1 MKRRLSVAIALTMMP
16 MMPMMLVPVPGS
28 AAEISRNSIADPV
41 PPFFRGVRGD
51 LAAGNAPGELLL
63 LAAECECDCPETPEP
78 DGLGLFDPLS
88 PYLISP
94 RSTLILDDRPT
105 ISWNEVP
112 GATSYTVR
120 IVTEEGEI
128 WSQENVTGTEIVYP
142 GDPPL
147 QPGTYYLAIVVADTG
162 ASSQEEDVPGRTF
175 RLLGADR
182 ANSVR
187 EAIAVLDGQQLS
199 RDEKALLQ
207 AYLYIGYYLRADAI
221 ETLESSVAAGS
232 QNPEIYRL
240 LGNLYETVALTP
252 LAEERYL
259 KAIELYEA
267 LGNLERVQELQQRIE
282 ELYR

>member
-16 MMPMMLVPVPGS
+16 MMPMMLVPVRGL
-28 AAEISRNSIADPV
+28 AAEISRNSI
-41 PPFFRGVRGD
+41 
-51 LAAGNAPGELLL
+51 AGNAPGELLL
-63 LAAECECDCPETPEP
+63 LAAECECPETVD
-78 DGLGLFDPLS
+78 DGRGTFDPLS

-105 ISWNEVP
+105 IIRWNEVL
-112 GATSYTVR
+112 GASSYTVS

-128 WSQENVTGTEIVYP
+128 WTQENVTGTEIVYP
-142 GDPPL
+142 GNPPL

-175 RLLGADR
+175 QLLGASR
-182 ANSVR
+182 ANSAR
-187 EAIAVLDGQQLS
+187 EAIAFLDRQQLS

-207 AYLYIGYYLRADAI
+207 AYLYIGYYLRAEAI
-221 ETLESSVAAGS
+221 EILENSVAAGS

-240 LGNLYETVALTP
+240 LGNLYEIVGLTP

-259 KAIELYEA
+259 EAIELYQA
-267 LGNLERVQELQQRIE
+267 MGNLDRVRELQQRIE
-282 ELYR
+282 ELYL

>member
-16 MMPMMLVPVPGS
+16 MMPMMLVPVRGS

-41 PPFFRGVRGD
+41 PPFLRGVRGD
-51 LAAGNAPGELLL
+51 RAAGNAPGELLL
-63 LAAECECDCPETPEP
+63 LAAECECPETADPKKR
-78 DGLGLFDPLS
+78 GLFDPLS

-105 ISWNEVP
+105 IRWNEVP
-112 GATSYTVR
+112 GATSYTVT

-128 WSQENVTGTEIVYP
+128 WSQANVTGTEIVYP
-142 GDPPL
+142 GNPPL
-147 QPGTYYLAIVVADTG
+147 QPGTYYLAIVEADTG

-182 ANSVR
+182 ANSAR
-187 EAIAVLDGQQLS
+187 EAIAFLDRQQLS

-221 ETLESSVAAGS
+221 ETLESSVDAGS
-232 QNPEIYRL
+232 QNPEVYRL
-240 LGNLYETVALTP
+240 LGNLYETVALTS

-259 KAIELYEA
+259 EAIELYEA
-267 LGNLERVQELQQRIE
+267 LGNAERVRELQQRIE